1 MVTERSAADASTV
14 PASVAAAAVAGTG
27 VVDVAR
33 GPRRSVVTRAF
44 AASPLRLLTPRNHGD
59 AAWVYASTFGG
70 GLVDGDALRMCVR
83 VGRGATM
90 LLATQAATKVYRSAR
105 GTSAALHAVV
115 EPGALLAVLPD
126 PVICF
131 AGAAYRQDQRI
142 DLHDEAALV
151 YLDWCSSGRH
161 ASGER
166 WQFGRYES
174 RLEIRRGGRV
184 AAIDAIALAPGDG
197 DLAARMGRFDVLAV
211 IAIAGERLREH
222 ADGILRRVSTLP
234 VERQARM
241 MTGASEIRGGGCFV
255 RIAGTSVE
263 DVAGAV
269 RAYLAFLP
277 ALLGDDPWARKW

>member
-1 MVTERSAADASTV
+1 MLSPPSVSQDAPS
-14 PASVAAAAVAGTG
+14 SMGVAGTAI
-27 VVDVAR
+27 VDVAR

-59 AAWVYASTFGG
+59 AAWVYSSTFGG
-70 GLVDGDALRMCVR
+70 GLVDGDDLRMRVR

-105 GTSAALHAVV
+105 GTGAALHAVV
-115 EPGALLAVLPD
+115 EPGALLAVVPD

-142 DLHDEAALV
+142 DLHDEASLV

-166 WQFGRYES
+166 WQFTRYES
-174 RLEIRRGGRV
+174 RLEIRRGGGV
-184 AAIDAIALAPGDG
+184 AAIDAVALTPGQG
-197 DLAARMGRFDVLAV
+197 DLAARMGRFEVLAV
-211 IAIAGERLREH
+211 VAVAGDRVQDH
-222 ADGILRRVSTLP
+222 AGAMLRRVSGLP
-234 VERQARM
+234 VEKQARLVV
-241 MTGASEIRGGGCFV
+241 GAAEMRGGGCLV
-255 RIAGTSVE
+255 RVAGTSVE
-263 DVAGAV
+263 DVAREV
-269 RAYLAFLP
+269 RACLEFLP